1 MINISE
7 AFETQNMIQHE
18 NLDVRTVTMGIS
30 LLDCADRDVDKTCE
44 NIRSKIKKLA
54 GNLAKTADEISA
66 EFGVPIV
73 NKRISVTPIA
83 LVGASCCKSTDDF
96 VKIAKALDGTAKELN
111 INFMGGFSAL
121 VSKGMTTSDR
131 LLMEDRKSVV

>member
-30 LLDCADRDVDKTCE
+30 LLDCADSDVDKTCE

-54 GNLAKTADEISA
+54 GNLAKTADEISERMFSQVLSTSLSA
-66 EFGVPIV
+66 QSRRLIPIV
-73 NKRISVTPIA
+73 TVLTSRF
-83 LVGASCCKSTDDF
+83 SCWIIF
-96 VKIAKALDGTAKELN
+96 
-111 INFMGGFSAL
+111 
-121 VSKGMTTSDR
+121 
-131 LLMEDRKSVV
+131 